1 MRRDIA
7 SAGGAG
13 TPPTLTA
20 PGGGTSIAGMKRRN
34 LVKLASA
41 ATVMTLGGVGYAAH
55 RRTRNPY
62 YRGPVT
68 DHFDGT
74 RFFSPGQPQDKG
86 VAELA
91 RWQLGGGREDW
102 PAAYPSPHPADRP
115 PARVEG
121 LRVAHIGHASLLIQV
136 AGLNLLVDPVYAERA
151 SPVGFAGPKRANP
164 PGIAFDDLPAI
175 DAVLVTHNHYDHL
188 DGTALARLWGRD
200 QPRIVAPL
208 GNDAIIRAFDDTIR
222 VERLDWGGSLP
233 LGPGVDLHCL
243 PAYHWSA
250 RGVNDRRMALWCAYA
265 LTTPAGV
272 LYHVGDTGYGD
283 GKIFA
288 AFRARFGEARLATL
302 PIGAYEPRWFMATQ
316 HVDPA
321 EAVRIAGEVGA
332 AQALGHHWGTFRLTN
347 EGVARPVE
355 ALAAALVAA
364 GLGPER
370 FLALRPG
377 AVWEA

>member
-1 MRRDIA
+1 
-7 SAGGAG
+7 
-13 TPPTLTA
+13 
-20 PGGGTSIAGMKRRN
+20 MKRRN

-55 RRTRNPY
+55 RRARNPY
-62 YRGPVT
+62 YRGPVS

-74 RFFSPGQPQDKG
+74 RFFSPGQSQDKG
-86 VAELA
+86 KSQDKGLAELA
-91 RWQLGGGREDW
+91 RWQLGGSREDW
-102 PAAYPSPHPADRP
+102 PASFPSPHPPDRP
-115 PARVEG
+115 PARVDG

-151 SPVGFAGPKRANP
+151 SPVGFAGPRRVNP

-175 DAVLVTHNHYDHL
+175 DAVLLTHNHYDHF
-188 DGTALARLWGRD
+188 DGPTLARLWARD

-208 GNDAIIRAFDDTIR
+208 GNDVIVRAFDDTVR
-222 VERLDWGGSLP
+222 VETLDWGGSLT
-233 LGPGVDLHCL
+233 LSTGVALHCL

-265 LTTPAGV
+265 LTTPAGP

-283 GKIFA
+283 GAIFA
-288 AFRARFGEARLATL
+288 DFHARFGPARLATL
-302 PIGAYEPRWFMATQ
+302 PIGAYEPRWFMSQQ

-332 AQALGHHWGTFRLTN
+332 VQALGHHWGTFRLTN
-347 EGVARPVE
+347 EGVERPAE
-355 ALAAALVAA
+355 ALAAALAA
-364 GLGPER
+364 ADLSPDR
-370 FLALRPG
+370 FQALRPG
-377 AVWEA
+377 AVWEG